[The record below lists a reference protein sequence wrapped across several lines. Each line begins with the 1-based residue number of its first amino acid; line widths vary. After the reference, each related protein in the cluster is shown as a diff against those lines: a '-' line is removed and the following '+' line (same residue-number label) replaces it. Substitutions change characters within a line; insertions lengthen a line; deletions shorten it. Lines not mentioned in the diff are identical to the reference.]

1 MRSTTHLPGPGDH
14 PRPAPT
20 LARKPLPKAVHTLKR
35 ALCIGLCGMGLLA
48 VALPQAQASTA
59 APKKKLQRVDH
70 IDPRQ
75 RLPGGETPYE
85 RERRL
90 RRECKGRPNAGA
102 CSGYTH

>member
-1 MRSTTHLPGPGDH
+1 MRSTTHLPAAGGHFHQAPNDLPG
-14 PRPAPT
+14 
-20 LARKPLPKAVHTLKR
+20 LSR
-35 ALCIGLCGMGLLA
+35 ALCIGLCCAALLT
-48 VALPQAQASTA
+48 VATPQAQATTA
-59 APKKKLQRVDH
+59 AQKKKLQRVDH

-75 RLPGGETPYE
+75 RLPGGETPKE